1 MRRTTRALLLA
12 LPLIATGCGGS
23 DGEQIKEDEG
33 KEEQRKE
40 ETTKGKE
47 KTK

>member
-1 MRRTTRALLLA
+1 
-12 LPLIATGCGGS
+12 LIATGCGGS